1 MCEVA
6 KKPTFAVV
14 HVVLVLVRAHNGPL
28 LNDAGWMV
36 LSIPPSAVHA
46 RPYLQRQLHLQR
58 PWPVSSCSHAE
69 ATSRARFRVTC
80 SLGLS
85 DRPAPAHAL
94 KNIHSTDLLPP
105 EEDTSWQYHVKAG
118 LRKGTSE
125 MGRISWLVMVSMPA
139 SPLTLALA
147 MAMSRW
153 STICSSFSSAC
164 CAVWLIGPPPP
175 ITRLPAPEKTDCH
188 VSCAKG

>member
-1 MCEVA
+1 M
-6 KKPTFAVV
+6 
-14 HVVLVLVRAHNGPL
+14 
-28 LNDAGWMV
+28 
-36 LSIPPSAVHA
+36 
-46 RPYLQRQLHLQR
+46 
-58 PWPVSSCSHAE
+58 
-69 ATSRARFRVTC
+69 TC

-147 MAMSRW
+147 L
-153 STICSSFSSAC
+153 
-164 CAVWLIGPPPP
+164 VHHLLQLQL
-175 ITRLPAPEKTDCH
+175 RLLRRLAHRPAAAHHALARP
-188 VSCAKG
+188 